1 MKCDEIFSYAGW
13 QLPPVLSQ
21 EPQIPEHTSALALPG
36 ALAPWLLCPGSLTQK
51 LKAYQPGFRLQLLS
65 EQTIVLPEALAERW
79 QTKIGMQRQVIL
91 YLGAQ
96 PCVFGQS
103 FLPDHTLQ
111 ALTPL
116 ADLGEQPLGDYI
128 FQQPDLVRGEIEVAC
143 FASGLQ
149 LPQLGAQPE
158 VWGRR
163 SFFALQQHELLVQE
177 VFLAGLF
184 KQ

>member
-1 MKCDEIFSYAGW
+1 MKCDEIFRYRGW
-13 QLPPVLSQ
+13 QVPAVNSASLPL
-21 EPQIPEHTSALALPG
+21 

-51 LKAYQPGFRLQLLS
+51 LKSYQPGFRLQLLN
-65 EQTIVLPEALAERW
+65 EQPIALPEALAQRW
-79 QTKIGMQRQVIL
+79 QTRLGMQRQVIL
-91 YLGAQ
+91 YLGEH

-103 FLPDHTLQ
+103 FLPDHTLK

-116 ADLGEQPLGDYI
+116 AELGEQPLGDYI
-128 FQQPDLVRGEIEVAC
+128 FQQPELVRGEIEVAC
-143 FASGLQ
+143 FAQGLE
-149 LPQLGAQPE
+149 LPELGLQPE

-184 KQ
+184 KS